1 MRMASSPPPPW
12 RNSTKSAEESQN
24 CVRGGILP
32 NTLKTRNLKCTL
44 WETLIQMQF
53 PSTWQK
59 CLFLEQANIILIPK
73 WNAIRLSAN
82 KTGITRWDGSSMLR
96 SVVRW
101 RESQFPVLHV
111 KDPAPGRIWW
121 HSIDW
126 GIKKAVSLSPARSIW
141 LCQDILCKHAVS
153 FWSLSGVPTV
163 HQLTA
168 CPGQDFSAHTPM
180 KSSWKVKQ
188 SWIYW
193 WVYYSLYILQ

>member
-1 MRMASSPPPPW
+1 MLMASSPPPPW
-12 RNSTKSAEESQN
+12 RNSTKSAEEPQN

-73 WNAIRLSAN
+73 WNAIRLSEN

-126 GIKKAVSLSPARSIW
+126 GIKKICFSFPCQVNLIVSGHPVQSCSKLLKPLRSSHGAQTNC
-141 LCQDILCKHAVS
+141 L
-153 FWSLSGVPTV
+153 PR
-163 HQLTA
+163 
-168 CPGQDFSAHTPM
+168 PG
-180 KSSWKVKQ
+180 
-188 SWIYW
+188 
-193 WVYYSLYILQ
+193 L